1 MLETLKKNKFKVAV
15 IILLIARKSYP
26 ALILAYIMLYG
37 IGAHGLDILFGYS
50 GQISMGHA
58 GFFAIGAYTSAI
70 LSRTFGINPFL
81 TMLAGCVMAVLIGF
95 LIAIPATKLVK
106 HFLSFLTIA
115 FGQVIYLFV
124 NSCIPLTGGA
134 GGYTEVPKLSLFGF
148 VFDNNTKYYALTL
161 VLLIIVVI
169 LKKNLINSRMG
180 MAFIAIRENVKA
192 AEGMGIN
199 VRAYKAYAFAISAC
213 LMGLA
218 GGLYAHLVGYIS
230 PETFNSTASVLF
242 MTMILFG
249 GIGTTMGPLVG
260 SGLLMLIKEVFQF
273 LQIYQVLIYGVFI
286 LIVLF
291 FMPSGAV
298 GLFNKV
304 TKKIQKKFG
313 KKEQEYADA

>member
-1 MLETLKKNKFKVAV
+1 M
-15 IILLIARKSYP
+15 
-26 ALILAYIMLYG
+26 
-37 IGAHGLDILFGYS
+37 
-50 GQISMGHA
+50 
-58 GFFAIGAYTSAI
+58 
-70 LSRTFGINPFL
+70 
-81 TMLAGCVMAVLIGF
+81 
-95 LIAIPATKLVK
+95 
-106 HFLSFLTIA
+106 SFLTIA

-124 NSCIPLTGGA
+124 NSCQPLTGGA
-134 GGYTEVPKLSLFGF
+134 GGYSSIPKLSLFGF
-148 VFDNNTKYYALTL
+148 VLDTNAKYYAFTL
-161 VLLIIVVI
+161 VLLIIVII

-199 VRAYKAYAFAISAC
+199 VRAYKAYAFAISAF

-218 GGLYAHLVGYIS
+218 GALYAHLVGYIS
-230 PETFNSTASVLF
+230 PETFNATASTLF

-260 SGLLMLIKEVFQF
+260 SGILMLIKEVFQF

-304 TKKIQKKFG
+304 VKKIQKKFG